1 MGFPSPA
8 ADYVETRISLD
19 QQLIS
24 QPAATYFMRA
34 SRSHFRE
41 GIIQGALL
49 VVDASLSPC
58 DGSLLIC
65 AIDGEFRIKRY
76 RTHPQ
81 PHLVNLENGRTGER
95 ENGRREALPVDDD
108 GYSSAPAIF
117 GVITYIINDARNAEF
132 DDCPVM

>member
-1 MGFPSPA
+1 MGFPSLVSYYA
-8 ADYVETRISLD
+8 ETSRALD

-24 QPAATYFMRA
+24 QPSATYFMRA

-41 GIIQGALL
+41 GIPQGALL
-49 VVDASLSPC
+49 VVDASISAC

-65 AIDGEFRIKRY
+65 AIDGQFSIKRY
-76 RTHPQ
+76 QIYPQ
-81 PHLVNLENGRTGER
+81 PYLINL
-95 ENGRREALPVDDD
+95 ENGRREALPVDDY
-108 GYSSAPAIF
+108 GYCSAPAIF

>member
-24 QPAATYFMRA
+24 QPSATYFMRA

-49 VVDASLSPC
+49 VVDASLNPC
-58 DGSLLIC
+58 DGSLLVC
-65 AIDGEFRIKRY
+65 ACDGEFRIKRY
-76 RTHPQ
+76 RAYPE
-81 PHLVNLENGRTGER
+81 PHLVNLENGKKELLRKNEEAGEPDR
-95 ENGRREALPVDDD
+95 SV
-108 GYSSAPAIF
+108 F
-117 GVITYIINDARNAEF
+117 GVITYIINDARAGEF
-132 DDCPVM
+132 DYCPVM

>member
-8 ADYVETRISLD
+8 SDYVETRISLD

-24 QPAATYFMRA
+24 QPAATYFMRV

-41 GIIQGALL
+41 GILQGALL
-49 VVDASLSPC
+49 VVDASLTAC

-81 PHLVNLENGRTGER
+81 PHQINLVS
-95 ENGRREALPVDDD
+95 GRREALPVDDG
-108 GYSSAPAIF
+108 GYGSAPAIF
-117 GVITYIINDARNAEF
+117 GVLTYIINDARNAEF
-132 DDCPVM
+132 DDFPVM